1 MFFIVSSEKHQ
12 EKSPQNRDFAQ
23 CAVAH
28 FVIHSLVHDSPV
40 SVAELEVIPAAV
52 VPVEAAVLALGSRGI
67 HVLQVVIL
75 EMSA

>member
-1 MFFIVSSEKHQ
+1 MILLSAR
-12 EKSPQNRDFAQ
+12 SPFCDPF
-23 CAVAH
+23 
-28 FVIHSLVHDSPV
+28 LVHDSPV

-52 VPVEAAVLALGSRGI
+52 APVEAAVLALGSRGI